1 MPALRA
7 AILCGGAGTRLWPLS
22 RDHSPKQFHP
32 LVGELSLLSETV
44 ARALNVPDAGLP
56 LIITGQAF
64 AHEARAHAAAGGAPD
79 AIVILEPKPRNTAA
93 AAALAAY
100 AAAADDPSSVVAL
113 LPSDHH
119 ISDGPAFVRAIQ
131 AARVLAE
138 EGAIVTLGIVPD
150 SAHTGYGYIKRGAE
164 MGDGFKV
171 ERFVEKPDPA
181 TAAAFFAD
189 DSYYWNAGIFLFRA
203 DVFLSEL
210 KKHRPDIANSAEL
223 AWTTATRGEDGILAG
238 SAAWDACPSD
248 SIDYAVAEKTD
259 RAAVVPANMGWNDVG
274 SWSSLMEL
282 ASRDDSGNA
291 VFGDA
296 RMIGAA
302 GCYVRSTTRHV
313 SVIGA
318 SDLIVVETA
327 DAILIVHKDA
337 TQQVKQAAEAFKKSA
352 AAKAATE

>member
-32 LVGELSLLSETV
+32 LVGEKSLLSETV
-44 ARALNVPDAGLP
+44 ARALDVPDAGEP

-64 AHEARAHAAAGGAPD
+64 AAEARQHATAGGAPG
-79 AIVILEPKPRNTAA
+79 ATIILEPRPRNTAA
-93 AAALAAY
+93 AAALAAH
-100 AAAADDPSSVVAL
+100 AAAADDPASVVAL

-119 ISDGPAFVRAIQ
+119 ISDGPAFLRAIQ
-131 AARVLAE
+131 TARGLAE
-138 EGAIVTLGIVPD
+138 GGAIVTLGIIPD
-150 SAHTGYGYIKRGAE
+150 SPHTGYGYIKRGE
-164 MGDGFKV
+164 PMGAGYQV
-171 ERFVEKPDPA
+171 ASFVEKPDA
-181 TAAAFFAD
+181 ETAQRFFAD

-210 KKHRPDIANSAEL
+210 KRYRPDIADAAET
-223 AWTTATRGEDGILAG
+223 AWKTARHGADGILAG
-238 SAAWDACPSD
+238 EAAWNACPSD

-259 RAAVVPANMGWNDVG
+259 RAAVVPADMGWNDVG

-282 ASRDDSGNA
+282 ASHDDSGNA

-302 GCYVRSTTRHV
+302 GCYVRSTTRHI

-337 TQQVKQAAEAFKKSA
+337 TQQVKQAAEAFKKANPRA
-352 AAKAATE
+352 AAE